1 MVGWSASTRSAQVCN
16 AISGSKALSQAAP
29 CLLWVQAL
37 INAGAAALAD
47 EVAVPLL
54 TLERWRLWWTEA
66 FVVTP
71 LWLAGCGAFMPPVD
85 TGALPASLLERVVA
99 ADAPTRLI
107 GMLGWLR
114 PLTVRAAV
122 PVAADLGDRAA

>member
-1 MVGWSASTRSAQVCN
+1 MSVRFLGRCVYLALVVVLRSCRHA
-16 AISGSKALSQAAP
+16 GSHS
-29 CLLWVQAL
+29 
-37 INAGAAALAD
+37 GAAALAD
-47 EVAVPLL
+47 EVAVPLR

-85 TGALPASLLERVVA
+85 TGALPASLLERFVA

-107 GMLGWLR
+107 GLLGWLR

-122 PVAADLGDRAA
+122 PVAACPGDHAA

>member
-1 MVGWSASTRSAQVCN
+1 MPQEDDFDVGAFPGPARV
-16 AISGSKALSQAAP
+16 SGAGGGPEVEPACRQTS
-29 CLLWVQAL
+29 
-37 INAGAAALAD
+37 GAAALAD
-47 EVAVPLL
+47 EVAVPLR

-85 TGALPASLLERVVA
+85 TGALPASLLERFVA
-99 ADAPTRLI
+99 ADPSTRLI
-107 GMLGWLR
+107 GLLRWLR

-122 PVAADLGDRAA
+122 PVATCPGDHAA